1 MCVVRRHRRYE
12 LEVNSS
18 RICDDAFKPI
28 KSMPWKLDSFSAH
41 SPYVECCI
49 LVFDVET
56 YIRAL
61 ALRQIWQK
69 KKKKSFNYKNVEE
82 GVEVQSELCQQLRGP
97 ARIN

>member
-1 MCVVRRHRRYE
+1 
-12 LEVNSS
+12 
-18 RICDDAFKPI
+18 
-28 KSMPWKLDSFSAH
+28 MPWKLDGFSAH

-69 KKKKSFNYKNVEE
+69 KRKNLLTTRTWRKVSKYRVNSASSYVAQQESIKSFLLSSQRSFEA
-82 GVEVQSELCQQLRGP
+82 
-97 ARIN
+97 AREHNM